1 MLGPAPHSRCA
12 APAPLAMTGDP
23 LRVLH
28 LEASAEAHELVK
40 RKAGTTGLAFRFE
53 RAADRAQF
61 EEALRKG
68 HFDLILADHCIPGF
82 GGVAPF
88 EAAGAARPGVAYI
101 AVTGSI
107 GEERAA
113 ELTRL
118 GARDVIHRDR
128 LDRLPAAILAASR
141 PNAVHLAGEADE
153 RFREM
158 AENIRDVLWIRP
170 CGGGNF
176 YYVGPAYQALWGRP
190 ADRVL
195 SDPAAWPEAVLDEDA
210 DSAAE
215 VRACASQGKAY
226 DAEYRIRR
234 PDGSVHWI
242 HDRGFPVPSASGSP
256 ARMAGIATDVTG
268 RKRVEGEL
276 LQSQK
281 MELVGKLAGGIAHD
295 FNNLLTIIS
304 GYVSMLLDKDNM
316 PPGSSEALKRVFTA
330 SRQATGLVRQLL
342 LFSRK
347 RSPKRE
353 VVDLN
358 VEAEA
363 VASMLGRLLGE
374 MIVVDFVSSP
384 ETPRVSADV
393 AMLEQVLMNLAV
405 NARDAMP
412 GGGRLSI
419 AVTVAPKGT
428 RPKDSSVAAKGE
440 YACIEV
446 QDTGSGI
453 PAPILPRI
461 FEPFFTTKEEG
472 RGTGLGLPT
481 ARDIVMRHD
490 GWIDVETSAGVGSI
504 FRVYLPL
511 TKADVAGVPAADPAH
526 FPRAGKGTVLLVED
540 EAAVREFA
548 GAVLQQDG
556 YTLLQARSGENAL
569 EVWKWHGAKV
579 DVLVADVVLPGEVS
593 GLKLGQRLRAEKPSL
608 KVILATGYGPEAL
621 GTMEGG
627 DKHNFVLTKP
637 YTPRSL
643 LKAVRDALA

>member
-1 MLGPAPHSRCA
+1 
-12 APAPLAMTGDP
+12 MTGDP

-28 LEASAEAHELVK
+28 LEASAEAHDLVK
-40 RKAGTTGLAFRFE
+40 RKAGLTGLTFRF
-53 RAADRAQF
+53 DHVPNRAQF
-61 EEALRKG
+61 EEALKKG
-68 HFDLILADHCIPGF
+68 HFDLVLADHSIPGF
-82 GGVAPF
+82 GGIAPF
-88 EAAGAARPGVAYI
+88 ELAEAVRPGIAYI

-118 GARDVIHRDR
+118 GARDVINKER

-141 PNAVHLAGEADE
+141 PKHAPVAGEADE
-153 RFREM
+153 RFREL

-170 CGGGNF
+170 CGGGKF
-176 YYVGPAYQALWGRP
+176 HYVSPAYQTLWGRP
-190 ADRVL
+190 ADGVL
-195 SDPAAWPEAVLDEDA
+195 STPEAWPESVLDEDA

-215 VRACASQGKAY
+215 VRARAARGEAY

-234 PDGSVHWI
+234 PDGSVHWV
-242 HDRGFPVPSASGSP
+242 HDRGFPVPPTPGGA
-256 ARMAGIATDVTG
+256 ARMVGIATDVTD
-268 RKRVEGEL
+268 RKRLEGEL

-304 GYVSMLLDKDNM
+304 GYVSMLLDKENL
-316 PPGSSEALKRVFTA
+316 PAGSSEALKRVFTA

-347 RSPKRE
+347 RSPKRD

-363 VASMLGRLLGE
+363 VASMLRRLLGE
-374 MIVVDFVSSP
+374 MIVVDFESCP
-384 ETPRVSADV
+384 EAPRVSADV

-412 GGGRLSI
+412 RGGRLSI
-419 AVTVAPKGT
+419 EVSLAPKGS
-428 RPKDSSVAAKGE
+428 RPRDNSVAAKGD
-440 YACIEV
+440 YACIAV
-446 QDTGSGI
+446 RDTGSGI

-481 ARDIVMRHD
+481 AKDIVMRHD
-490 GWIDVETSAGVGSI
+490 GWIDVETSAGVGTV
-504 FRVYLPL
+504 FRVFLPL
-511 TKADVAGVPAADPAH
+511 TKADVAKAPDADPKL
-526 FPRAGKGTVLLVED
+526 FPKAGKGTVLLVED

-548 GAVLQQDG
+548 AAVLQQDG
-556 YTLLQARSGENAL
+556 YTLLQAKSGENAL
-569 EVWKWHGAKV
+569 EVWKWHGARV
-579 DVLVADVVLPGEVS
+579 DVLVADVVLPGELS
-593 GLKLGQRLRAEKPSL
+593 GIKLGEHLKAEKPSL
-608 KVILATGYGPEAL
+608 KVILATGYGRETL

-627 DKHNFVLTKP
+627 GNQHYLLTKP

-643 LKAVRDALA
+643 LKAVHDALA